1 MDAEK
6 KDKHRLIEFRC
17 GFCGARFRSREAVP
31 DDAGEV
37 ETACVVCHRPLKAEI
52 QGPRSQV
59 PGQLEFPEA
68 A

>member
-17 GFCGARFRSREAVP
+17 GFCGARFRNREAVP
-31 DDAGEV
+31 DDAGAV
-37 ETACVVCHRPLKAEI
+37 ETACVVCHRPLRMPLPPRAE
-52 QGPRSQV
+52 
-59 PGQLEFPEA
+59 QLDFPEA

>member
-1 MDAEK
+1 MDAGK

-17 GFCGARFRSREAVP
+17 ADCGARFRNREMVP
-31 DDAGEV
+31 EGAGAV

-52 QGPRSQV
+52 QGPRFQV